1 MPTNNIEILSA
12 ICILLTGSLVIGILI
27 GEFSSIMSDM
37 SETANRQNEELDMMT
52 SVMMGLKLPEEIQLN
67 VLDYYLALQSCK
79 YVHNDQVY
87 DYLNKCI
94 TNTVKHF
101 QVENWV
107 IQSQLIH
114 EDNQSLILQFASLT
128 TMEYFQQNEIVIKQN
143 DLSDNFYLICEG
155 IVEVAQETR
164 DFTYYDYSKKKRFL
178 EQQIVINQR
187 KRKLS

>member
-1 MPTNNIEILSA
+1 VFFYYSVLTLVTNELMPTNNIEILSA

-94 TNTVKHF
+94 TNTIKHF
-101 QVENWV
+101 QVEHWV
-107 IQSQLIH
+107 IQSQLVH

-128 TMEYFQQNEIVIKQN
+128 TMEYF
-143 DLSDNFYLICEG
+143 
-155 IVEVAQETR
+155 
-164 DFTYYDYSKKKRFL
+164 
-178 EQQIVINQR
+178 
-187 KRKLS
+187 

>member
-1 MPTNNIEILSA
+1 MFFYYSVLTLVTNELMPTNNVEILSA

-128 TMEYFQQNEIVIKQN
+128 TMEYF
-143 DLSDNFYLICEG
+143 
-155 IVEVAQETR
+155 
-164 DFTYYDYSKKKRFL
+164 
-178 EQQIVINQR
+178 
-187 KRKLS
+187 

>member
-1 MPTNNIEILSA
+1 
-12 ICILLTGSLVIGILI
+12 
-27 GEFSSIMSDM
+27 
-37 SETANRQNEELDMMT
+37 MMT